1 MKYHQS
7 GQSDQGNK
15 QPLTLNILGWGAGGW
30 GGDLYYG
37 GKSGETTF
45 KVILYSK
52 RKEGKS
58 LKKKI
63 IIIIV
68 KFFLAVI
75 WASSSFINRGVIY
88 FSRFHFDPF

>member
-15 QPLTLNILGWGAGGW
+15 QPLTLNILGWGAGG
-30 GGDLYYG
+30 GGGGGHLYYG

-58 LKKKI
+58 LKKNNNNNCQ
-63 IIIIV
+63 V
-68 KFFLAVI
+68 FPCCYMGEFFFYKPWCHLFFAV
-75 WASSSFINRGVIY
+75 
-88 FSRFHFDPF
+88 PF

>member
-15 QPLTLNILGWGAGGW
+15 QPLTLNILGWGA

-58 LKKKI
+58 LKKNNNNNCQ
-63 IIIIV
+63 V
-68 KFFLAVI
+68 FPCCYMGEFFFYKPWCHLFFAV
-75 WASSSFINRGVIY
+75 
-88 FSRFHFDPF
+88 PF

>member
-15 QPLTLNILGWGAGGW
+15 QPLTLNILGW

-58 LKKKI
+58 LKKNNDNNNCQ
-63 IIIIV
+63 V
-68 KFFLAVI
+68 FPCCYMGEFFFYKPWCHLFFAV
-75 WASSSFINRGVIY
+75 
-88 FSRFHFDPF
+88 PF